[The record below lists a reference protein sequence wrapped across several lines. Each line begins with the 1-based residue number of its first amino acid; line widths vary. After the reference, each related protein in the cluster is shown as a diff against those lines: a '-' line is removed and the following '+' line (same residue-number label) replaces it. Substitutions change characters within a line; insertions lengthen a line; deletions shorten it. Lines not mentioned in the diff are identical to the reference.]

1 MCFAWHFVVTVML
14 FTAIKLNHLRDNKQ
28 NDKPIRLLH
37 FFCQLSV
44 NHDCCVIS
52 LAIVWFSFIAVDTGC
67 VSAKLSLY
75 LVALPSRFFFWILM
89 PQLNIVPSAIISLIW
104 GELHLTEKTK
114 NKRATFQLLLVEK
127 CEKCSTSSN
136 QAIQQ
141 NIFPKLSASFCSL
154 PPSWSTV

>member
-1 MCFAWHFVVTVML
+1 ML

-52 LAIVWFSFIAVDTGC
+52 LAIVRFSFIDVDTGC

-75 LVALPSRFFFWILM
+75 LVALPSRFFFEFWCPNLILSHL
-89 PQLNIVPSAIISLIW
+89 QLYHWSEANFIWPRKRRTNAPLFNCCWSKNVKNAQHQATKQYSKTYSQNYRLLFALFLPADPLCKRPIPSYVI
-104 GELHLTEKTK
+104 
-114 NKRATFQLLLVEK
+114 LL
-127 CEKCSTSSN
+127 
-136 QAIQQ
+136 
-141 NIFPKLSASFCSL
+141 
-154 PPSWSTV
+154 